1 MKSFCFT
8 VDDNIRCLRE
18 IVDGGLSS
26 IFDHPYLSFWRRL
39 HEEYGAKVQLNLF
52 YNDRDTDFNLS
63 RFPDAYK
70 SEWQKNADW
79 LKLSF
84 HSKANDYRPYEQSG
98 YDEVYK
104 DCKQVHEEILRFAG
118 AKSLAKTTTIHFAR
132 MTAEGVKAVQDLG
145 VQGLLGEFGTDEKP
159 RTPYDCDLADSVL
172 GRTGAIVY
180 RNGMAHAGIDCIL
193 NKYTI
198 EEILSFLESLKDRE
212 FVRIMIH
219 EQHFFSDY
227 PQYYQPNFREKVFGA
242 VAKLSEYGYE
252 SKFFEELI

>member
-1 MKSFCFT
+1 MKSYCFT
-8 VDDNIRCLRE
+8 IDDNIRCFRE
-18 IVDGGLSS
+18 IAERGLKS
-26 IFDHPYLSFWRRL
+26 IFDHPYLSLLKCLR
-39 HEEYGAKVQLNLF
+39 EEYGAKVQLNMF

-63 RFPDAYK
+63 MFPDTYK
-70 SEWQKNADW
+70 REWQANADW

-84 HSKANDYRPYEQSG
+84 HSLANDYRPYEKSG
-98 YDEVYK
+98 YDEVYE
-104 DCKQVHEEILRFAG
+104 DCKKTHDEILRFAG
-118 AKSLAKTTTIHFAR
+118 AKCLAKTTTVHFAR

-159 RTPYDCDLADSVL
+159 RTPYDCDLADSDK

-193 NKYTI
+193 NKLSQ
-198 EEILSFLESLKDRE
+198 EEISSCLDGLLGRE
-212 FVRIMIH
+212 FIRIMIH

-227 PQYYQPNFREKVFGA
+227 PQYYQPDFREKVFGA
-242 VAKLSEYGYE
+242 VAKLRENGYE

>member
-8 VDDNIRCLRE
+8 IDDNIRCLRE
-18 IVDGGLSS
+18 IAQGKLKS
-26 IFDHPYLSFWRRL
+26 IFDHPYLSLWRGL

-52 YNDRDTDFNLS
+52 YNDRDVDFNLS

-70 SEWQKNADW
+70 SEWQKNAGW

-118 AKSLAKTTTIHFAR
+118 SECLAKTTTIHFVR
-132 MTAEGVKAVQDLG
+132 MTVEGVKAVQDLG

-159 RTPYDCDLADSVL
+159 RTPYDCDLADSAL

-198 EEILSFLESLKDRE
+198 EEILSCLESLKGRE
-212 FVRIMIH
+212 FIRIMIH

-227 PQYYQPNFREKVFGA
+227 PQYYQPDFREKVFGA
-242 VAKLSEYGYE
+242 VAKLRENGYE